1 MAPNPLSKL
10 SSATL
15 SSTATLS
22 PRSVATSQEDLQYK
36 NDTMEYRSEAITSK
50 DQSGSLADLITY
62 KKVMA
67 ANRGEIATRINRAAT
82 ELNLTTVSLY
92 AYEGKEH
99 IICTSS
105 YSIYL
110 TEHTHISTLAHI
122 T

>member
-22 PRSVATSQEDLQYK
+22 PRSVTTTQEDLQYK
-36 NDTMEYRSEAITSK
+36 NDTMEYRSEATTSK
-50 DQSGSLADLITY
+50 NQSVISGSMADLITY

-92 AYEGKEH
+92 AYEGK
-99 IICTSS
+99 
-105 YSIYL
+105 
-110 TEHTHISTLAHI
+110 
-122 T
+122 

>member
-22 PRSVATSQEDLQYK
+22 PRSVTTTQEDLQYK
-36 NDTMEYRSEAITSK
+36 NDIAMEYRSEATTSNN
-50 DQSGSLADLITY
+50 QSVTGSMADLITY

-92 AYEGKEH
+92 AYEGK
-99 IICTSS
+99 
-105 YSIYL
+105 
-110 TEHTHISTLAHI
+110 
-122 T
+122 

>member
-10 SSATL
+10 SSTTL

-22 PRSVATSQEDLQYK
+22 PRSVVTTQEDLQYK
-36 NDTMEYRSEAITSK
+36 NDTMEYRSEATTSK
-50 DQSGSLADLITY
+50 NQFAISGSLADLITY

-92 AYEGKEH
+92 AYEGK
-99 IICTSS
+99 
-105 YSIYL
+105 
-110 TEHTHISTLAHI
+110 
-122 T
+122 

>member
-22 PRSVATSQEDLQYK
+22 PRSVTTTQEDLQYK
-36 NDTMEYRSEAITSK
+36 NDITMEHRSEATTSK
-50 DQSGSLADLITY
+50 DQSATGSLSDLITY

-92 AYEGKEH
+92 AYEGK
-99 IICTSS
+99 
-105 YSIYL
+105 
-110 TEHTHISTLAHI
+110 
-122 T
+122 

>member
-22 PRSVATSQEDLQYK
+22 PRSVTTTQEDLQYK

-50 DQSGSLADLITY
+50 DQSATGSLADLITY

-92 AYEGKEH
+92 AYEGK
-99 IICTSS
+99 
-105 YSIYL
+105 
-110 TEHTHISTLAHI
+110 
-122 T
+122 

>member
-22 PRSVATSQEDLQYK
+22 PRSVINQEDLQYK
-36 NDTMEYRSEAITSK
+36 NDTMEHRSEAITSK
-50 DQSGSLADLITY
+50 DQSVTGSLADLITY

-92 AYEGKEH
+92 AYEGK
-99 IICTSS
+99 
-105 YSIYL
+105 
-110 TEHTHISTLAHI
+110 
-122 T
+122 

>member
-22 PRSVATSQEDLQYK
+22 PRSVTQEDLQYK
-36 NDTMEYRSEAITSK
+36 NDIAMEYRSEAITSNN
-50 DQSGSLADLITY
+50 QSVTGSLADLITY
-62 KKVMA
+62 KKLMA

-92 AYEGKEH
+92 AYEGK
-99 IICTSS
+99 
-105 YSIYL
+105 
-110 TEHTHISTLAHI
+110 
-122 T
+122 

>member
-22 PRSVATSQEDLQYK
+22 PRSVTQEDLHYK
-36 NDTMEYRSEAITSK
+36 NHTTMEYRSEATTSK
-50 DQSGSLADLITY
+50 DQSVSGSLADLITY

-92 AYEGKEH
+92 AYEGK
-99 IICTSS
+99 
-105 YSIYL
+105 
-110 TEHTHISTLAHI
+110 
-122 T
+122 

>member
-22 PRSVATSQEDLQYK
+22 PRSVTTPQEDLHYK
-36 NDTMEYRSEAITSK
+36 NDTTMELATKNQPAIT
-50 DQSGSLADLITY
+50 GSLADLITY

-92 AYEGKEH
+92 SYEGK
-99 IICTSS
+99 
-105 YSIYL
+105 
-110 TEHTHISTLAHI
+110 
-122 T
+122 

>member
-22 PRSVATSQEDLQYK
+22 PRSVTTTEQDLHYK
-36 NDTMEYRSEAITSK
+36 NDTMEYRSEATTSK
-50 DQSGSLADLITY
+50 NQSAITCSLADLITY

-92 AYEGKEH
+92 AYEGK
-99 IICTSS
+99 
-105 YSIYL
+105 
-110 TEHTHISTLAHI
+110 
-122 T
+122 

>member
-22 PRSVATSQEDLQYK
+22 PRSVTQEDLHYK
-36 NDTMEYRSEAITSK
+36 NDTTMEDREAIANK
-50 DQSGSLADLITY
+50 NQSAISCSLVDLITY

-99 IICTSS
+99 IICA
-105 YSIYL
+105 YHMLKFKSI
-110 TEHTHISTLAHI
+110 
-122 T
+122 

>member
-22 PRSVATSQEDLQYK
+22 PRSVTTTQEDLQYK
-36 NDTMEYRSEAITSK
+36 YSTMEYRSEATTSK
-50 DQSGSLADLITY
+50 IQSTNGSLADLITY

-92 AYEGKEH
+92 AYEGK
-99 IICTSS
+99 
-105 YSIYL
+105 
-110 TEHTHISTLAHI
+110 
-122 T
+122 